1 MSIMNLCQGDLV
13 VKQTLTT
20 TVGAS
25 GGVQRSYTD
34 GKKYDCLIQIPS
46 AREVHDYNLRGQKLD
61 YWVFFPRNIE
71 LDESNQLKWTVEAGQ
86 ILAEPQYLRVLTYSK
101 EGRPNGDMLW
111 IAACEYVTSRD
122 QP

>member
-13 VKQTLTT
+13 IKQTLTT

-46 AREVHDYNLRGQKLD
+46 ANEVHDYSLRGQRLD
-61 YWVFFPRNIE
+61 YWVFFPRNLE
-71 LDESNQLKWTVEAGQ
+71 LDESSQLKWTVYQSGLLQSVQPANGQ
-86 ILAEPQYLRVLTYSK
+86 RARGVERGCWL
-101 EGRPNGDMLW
+101 
-111 IAACEYVTSRD
+111 
-122 QP
+122 